1 MMKRVDYRPGK
12 PRRAPTPR
20 SKGQSGHWQSSLLRR
35 IRRWTERVCGEITF
49 STAARQAS
57 IVFAVS
63 LVLGPCGWSP
73 SFAQQPDRNWM
84 REYVQ
89 LRVLKRNLRAVGAQT
104 ARLSGTELRS
114 VLVPRIVGGTVA
126 GAADNPF
133 QVALLRRNTAN
144 NQDAQFCGGTLVRE
158 NIVVTAAHCSD
169 FVTADQVQVLTGT
182 RRLDGTGDRRDV
194 SRIVIHPAWDAD
206 TFDNDV
212 AVWELS
218 TNATGI
224 ALATLATEEGPVGSN
239 LLATG
244 WGETEAGPPP
254 IELRRV
260 EVPLVTEE
268 NCNDANSYNGAITDT
283 MLCAGL
289 DLGGRDTCQGDSGGP
304 LTRGTDNS
312 VLTGITSWGF
322 GCADPNLFGVYTR
335 VSNTAIRSFI
345 EDNLGELPTIATP
358 TDIALVRQTPGWGS
372 IPVAFARG
380 DGNWNITNGA
390 APNFIPD
397 WAHQPGV
404 RVVTGDFNGDGLA
417 DIALVRQTPGWGS
430 IPIAFAVGD
439 GTWRITNGAAPNF
452 IPNWA
457 APTGVRVVTGDFNG
471 DGLADIALVR
481 QTPGWGSIPVA
492 FARGDG
498 NWNITNGAA
507 PNFIPDWAHQP
518 GVRVVTGDFNGDG
531 LADIALVRQTP
542 GWGSI
547 PIAFAVGDG
556 TWRITNGAAPN
567 FIPDWAHQPGVRVVT
582 GDFNGNGLTDIAL
595 VRQTPGWGSIPV
607 AFARGDGNWDI
618 ANGAAPNFIP
628 DWAHQPGVRVVTGD
642 FNGNGL
648 MDIALVRQTPG
659 WGSIPVAFSRGDGNW
674 DIANGAAP
682 NFIPDWAH
690 QPGVRVVT
698 GDFNRNGLTD
708 IALVRQTPGWGSIPI
723 AFARGDGNWDITN
736 GAAPNFIPDWAHQ
749 PGVRVVTGDFH
760 GSSFV

>member
-12 PRRAPTPR
+12 PRRAPAPR

-104 ARLSGTELRS
+104 ARLRGTELRS
-114 VLVPRIVGGTVA
+114 VLVPRIVGGTEA

-133 QVALLRRNTAN
+133 QVALLLGNIAN
-144 NQDAQFCGGTLVRE
+144 NRDAQFCGGTLVRE

-194 SRIVIHPAWDAD
+194 SRIVIHPDWDAD

-312 VLTGITSWGF
+312 VLTGITSWGI

-380 DGNWNITNGA
+380 DGNWDITNGA

-439 GTWRITNGAAPNF
+439 GTWRITNGAAP
-452 IPNWA
+452 
-457 APTGVRVVTGDFNG
+457 D
-471 DGLADIALVR
+471 
-481 QTPGWGSIPVA
+481 
-492 FARGDG
+492 
-498 NWNITNGAA
+498 
-507 PNFIPDWAHQP
+507 FIPDWAHQP
-518 GVRVVTGDFNGDG
+518 GVRSS
-531 LADIALVRQTP
+531 P
-542 GWGSI
+542 GTST
-547 PIAFAVGDG
+547 ATA
-556 TWRITNGAAPN
+556 
-567 FIPDWAHQPGVRVVT
+567 
-582 GDFNGNGLTDIAL
+582 
-595 VRQTPGWGSIPV
+595 
-607 AFARGDGNWDI
+607 
-618 ANGAAPNFIP
+618 
-628 DWAHQPGVRVVTGD
+628 
-642 FNGNGL
+642 
-648 MDIALVRQTPG
+648 
-659 WGSIPVAFSRGDGNW
+659 
-674 DIANGAAP
+674 
-682 NFIPDWAH
+682 
-690 QPGVRVVT
+690 
-698 GDFNRNGLTD
+698 
-708 IALVRQTPGWGSIPI
+708 
-723 AFARGDGNWDITN
+723 
-736 GAAPNFIPDWAHQ
+736 
-749 PGVRVVTGDFH
+749 
-760 GSSFV
+760 